1 LPVFRIPPKARF
13 LLRLLAVLMSTGL
26 FAYLVWRVGPG
37 KLWESVRTLGWG
49 FTWVIALA
57 GVSHVVRTWA
67 WRLTLG
73 EDKHKM
79 SFLRMLGLRLGAEA
93 AGQLGI
99 LGQTFGDSIRVS
111 RLSHEIP
118 TANGIASVSLD
129 RGLYFVTGILI
140 TIAGILAALPVVSL
154 SHALRLYAGLFVL
167 ILTTF
172 LLMSLLAIRKRWPVF
187 SKSARLLARVPS
199 FKEWLE
205 KEHHLIQSAENA
217 LFDFHHNT
225 PNTFWASFSL
235 NLACQ
240 CMAVLEVCL
249 ILWLMGGK
257 IGFFAAL
264 GMEALTKLVNLV
276 GNFNPGNIGTYEGGT
291 MLIGRIFGL
300 SGATGLA
307 LGLARR
313 LRSFFWAAIGLIC
326 FLVLTKPQKRRD
338 SEDPGSTSATVAK
351 DQAAPANSPIGLLPV
366 GGVTVAIFLPNGET
380 NGRPNGSSLLRVGS
394 LPILLRNILT
404 AQKLGPARIMIVV
417 DPISKLSIQ
426 CELVRTRRLP
436 ESVHWIE
443 VDSSASL
450 SQRLRLIAAQA
461 ASERL
466 LLIEGSTAYHPTLLR
481 KAGEW
486 NDQADSLVLTSGGRP
501 VGIYASSVETTRYL
515 ADRCTAQAGSFEELY
530 ESLTAMT
537 SVVCT
542 PVPENLWQRVSTA
555 EDRRSAERKLDRWLV
570 KPTDGIYARMNRRV
584 SIPISRQLIKFP
596 ITPNMVSIFT
606 LGVGFTSAVF
616 FARGGYWS
624 TLVGAFLCLWASIL
638 DGCDGE
644 VARLKLQESDFG
656 CWLETICDYLFYL
669 LLFIGMTM
677 GLWRSTGSRT
687 YLVLGGLLLFGS
699 IASFLATGWARHR
712 LAARHPEQLLGILQT
727 HMESRPSNPL
737 LYFGRHT
744 EFIIR
749 RCFFPYALLF
759 FALCNIINVAF
770 ILGAIGANLVW
781 PIALYSSRAFG
792 GARNSTLASALAS
805 DRTRPRY
812 PKMSNTLEYRYGG
825 D

>member
-1 LPVFRIPPKARF
+1 MFRISPKARL
-13 LLRLLAVLMSTGL
+13 LLRLLAVSTSTGL

-37 KLWESVRTLGWG
+37 KLWENVRTLGWG

-73 EDKHKM
+73 KDKHKM

-140 TIAGILAALPVVSL
+140 TISGILAALPVVSL
-154 SHALRLYAGLFVL
+154 SHALRLYAGLLVL

-172 LLMSLLAIRKRWPVF
+172 LLMALLAIRKRWPVF
-187 SKSARLLARVPS
+187 SESARLLARVPS
-199 FKEWLE
+199 FKKWLE
-205 KEHHLIQSAENA
+205 KEHHLIQSAENT

-225 PNTFWASFSL
+225 PNTFWASFYL
-235 NLACQ
+235 NLASQ

-249 ILWLMGGK
+249 VLWLMGTK
-257 IGFFAAL
+257 IGFFGAL

-276 GNFNPGNIGTYEGGT
+276 GNLNPGNIGTYEGGT
-291 MLIGRIFGL
+291 MLIGKAFGL
-300 SGATGLA
+300 SGATGLT

-326 FLVLTKPQKRRD
+326 FFVLNRPRKHRD
-338 SEDPGSTSATVAK
+338 SEDRRSTSSTVTK
-351 DQAAPANSPIGLLPV
+351 GQVAAPNSSVRVLPA
-366 GGVTVAIFLPNGET
+366 GEVTIAIFLPDGET
-380 NGRPNGSSLLRVGS
+380 NGSQNVSSLFRVGS
-394 LPILLRNILT
+394 LPILLRNILA
-404 AQKLGPARIMIVV
+404 AQKLGPARIIVVV
-417 DPISKLSIQ
+417 DPLSRPRIQ
-426 CELVRTRRLP
+426 RELVRTRRLP

-461 ASERL
+461 ATEHL
-466 LLIEGSTAYHPTLLR
+466 VLIEGSTTYHPSLLR
-481 KAGEW
+481 KADDW
-486 NDQADSLVLTSGGRP
+486 NDQAESLALTSGGRP
-501 VGIYASSVETTRYL
+501 IGIHTLSVERMLYL
-515 ADRCTAQAGSFEELY
+515 ADRSLTQARCFEELHA
-530 ESLTAMT
+530 SLTAMT
-537 SVVCT
+537 SVVCM
-542 PVPENLWQRVSTA
+542 PVPEDLWQRVSTP
-555 EDRRSAERKLDRWLV
+555 EECQSAERKLDRWLV

-584 SIPISRQLIKFP
+584 SIPISRQLIKCP

-606 LGVGFTSAVF
+606 LGVGFTSAVY

-669 LLFIGMTM
+669 LLFIGMTI
-677 GLWRSTGSRT
+677 GLWRSSGSRT

-699 IASFLATGWARHR
+699 IVSFLATGWARHR
-712 LAARHPEQLLGILQT
+712 LAARHPEQLLGILQA

-737 LYFGRHT
+737 LYFGRYT

-759 FALCNIINVAF
+759 FALCNIMNVAF

-781 PIALYSSRAFG
+781 PIALYSSRTFAE
-792 GARNSTLASALAS
+792 ARNSSVAGPAASA
-805 DRTRPRY
+805 
-812 PKMSNTLEYRYGG
+812 
-825 D
+825 